1 MCSLIHVP
9 NICTMLASGSMYTAV
24 SSMTQNSHSR
34 NMSLQQSQIESPG
47 SRRWWSCFRWYIS
60 CFSIYILIWDRM
72 HSFEQCIFRNTKHT
86 LQKTRWEY
94 HSCPSQVYPMIFSCF
109 FFRLPLIFLF
119 ILLGGDTL
127 IFRVNMVKGAP
138 KQLTFAWRERR
149 NAVGY
154 NNNRMETSREID
166 FQPRS

>member
-34 NMSLQQSQIESPG
+34 NRSLQQSQIESPG

-109 FFRLPLIFLF
+109 FFLLPLIFF
-119 ILLGGDTL
+119 IYFVRGWYT
-127 IFRVNMVKGAP
+127 
-138 KQLTFAWRERR
+138 
-149 NAVGY
+149 
-154 NNNRMETSREID
+154 D
-166 FQPRS
+166 FQGKYGEGSPKIADICMKREEECSGLQ

>member
-1 MCSLIHVP
+1 
-9 NICTMLASGSMYTAV
+9 
-24 SSMTQNSHSR
+24 MTLNSHSR

-47 SRRWWSCFRWYIS
+47 SRRWWSRFRWYIS

-94 HSCPSQVYPMIFSCF
+94 HSCPSQWFFSCF
-109 FFRLPLIFLF
+109 LFLLPLIFLF

-127 IFRVNMVKGAP
+127 IFREPQNSWHLHEERGGMQWVTIITEWKLCVK
-138 KQLTFAWRERR
+138 LTFSL
-149 NAVGY
+149 AVSTRASY
-154 NNNRMETSREID
+154 K
-166 FQPRS
+166 